1 MASQDRLGPVH
12 LDGRRQEDLE
22 RDHDNR
28 LVNRQL
34 PATPGITAGPRP
46 VPQLRMSQILSIELA
61 DERQFETVPEARVA
75 LSARNVTS
83 SVSGLTF
90 LLTLRGDDVE
100 LRLVSEWIE

>member
-1 MASQDRLGPVH
+1 MVDARKILSAI
-12 LDGRRQEDLE
+12 
-22 RDHDNR
+22 HDNR